1 LSEQFQ
7 NLEKQ
12 KHTTLSEQSQ
22 NLEKQKHTTLSTIPK
37 SRKTKTYNTVRTIP
51 KSRRTKIYHTVRTI
65 SKSNIK
71 IIVRVKI
78 DTTYKQ
84 IHNHSLSLFGTD
96 TSIKSGEV
104 KLVLQFKNLEKQKDT
119 TLSEQSQNLEK

>member
-1 LSEQFQ
+1 
-7 NLEKQ
+7 
-12 KHTTLSEQSQ
+12 LSEQSQ

-37 SRKTKTYNTVRTIP
+37 SRKTKTYHTVRTIP
-51 KSRRTKIYHTVRTI
+51 KSRRTKRYHTVRTIPKSRSTKTYHTVRTI

-71 IIVRVKI
+71 IIVKVKI

-84 IHNHSLSLFGTD
+84 IHNHSLSWFGTD

-104 KLVLQFKNLEKQKDT
+104 KLVLLAQT
-119 TLSEQSQNLEK
+119 YM